1 MDVGTQLTA
10 ILTDGRRVEGKM
22 TFGDL
27 ARAEIQTNSNFMQ
40 RFRDEDN
47 ITVNDL
53 AVLTYQVAIRLGV
66 FTDSYEQWLLQLE
79 SFEVPDDEPDTNGAE
94 ATKDVS
100 TVHPFPMAAP
110 E

>member
-1 MDVGTQLTA
+1 
-10 ILTDGRRVEGKM
+10 
-22 TFGDL
+22 
-27 ARAEIQTNSNFMQ
+27 
-40 RFRDEDN
+40 
-47 ITVNDL
+47 
-53 AVLTYQVAIRLGV
+53 VAIRLGV